1 MSDGNKKSGTLTGL
15 AKGLFGGNDK
25 EKKEEAEK
33 KNNEEDS
40 GFKAGDLLRPE
51 KIVKGA
57 KDIVYAVKPDAVD
70 WIDWKEFPYH
80 SIKFKNDVNRILERK
95 QYDVN
100 QYNNEQKTALHVVVA
115 KGDKE
120 LVLSILAA
128 GAALELK
135 DGDGNTPLHIAA
147 QNNSVSVTQAL
158 LGFGAE
164 VNVR

>member
-1 MSDGNKKSGTLTGL
+1 MIFLFYGLHEGIVWCLISGNKKSGTLTGL

-70 WIDWKEFPYH
+70 WIDWV
-80 SIKFKNDVNRILERK
+80 S
-95 QYDVN
+95 
-100 QYNNEQKTALHVVVA
+100 A
-115 KGDKE
+115 
-120 LVLSILAA
+120 
-128 GAALELK
+128 
-135 DGDGNTPLHIAA
+135 IAR
-147 QNNSVSVTQAL
+147 
-158 LGFGAE
+158 GYK
-164 VNVR
+164 

>member
-1 MSDGNKKSGTLTGL
+1 MGCGCTKPQAVHPVPENGNKKSGTLTGL
-15 AKGLFGGNDK
+15 AKGLFGSNDK

-100 QYNNEQKTALHVVVA
+100 QYNNEQKTALHVVVST
-115 KGDKE
+115 K
-120 LVLSILAA
+120 
-128 GAALELK
+128 
-135 DGDGNTPLHIAA
+135 HIF
-147 QNNSVSVTQAL
+147 SVGWKKITKWVS
-158 LGFGAE
+158 G
-164 VNVR
+164 